1 MKTFIRRLSV
11 VLFCSAALAASAQTP
26 AGQTPSSQTQTT
38 APAAVP
44 NAGAQAQI
52 AAAAQVAIQ
61 VDLAKPLGA
70 YKPIGDWF
78 GYDESNYTTMKY
90 GRQLLRELHDLSP
103 VPVTI
108 RAHHLFTSGDGVAR
122 LKWSSSNVF
131 MLDANG
137 KPVYD
142 FTVLDGIFD
151 AYHAAGV
158 RPMVELGFMPEAL
171 ATGAGPYYVPYPKT
185 LDGAVQSPPK
195 DYAMW
200 GDLVRR
206 FTEHMV
212 ERYGRDE
219 VATWT
224 FEVWNEPDISYWK
237 GTPADYFKLYDYS
250 VAGVRK
256 ALPGAMVG
264 GPAVTGP
271 GSMRANSF
279 LQKFFD
285 HCANDKNAETG
296 EAIPLDFVS
305 FHPKGSP
312 RWIAAGAGEAGHVRM
327 GISNELN
334 AAANGFRIVAASA
347 KYHDLPIILSEADP
361 EGCAAC
367 SAKENPANGYRN
379 GLMYP
384 AYTAVAMKALADLA
398 AQSKVNLVGMVTWSF
413 EFEDKGYFEGFRTLA
428 TNGVDKPELNI
439 FRMAGMFSGDRVATT
454 SSAQVPVEEIV
465 KAGVRGKA
473 DVDAFA
479 TKSAHEAAVMI
490 WNYHDDDLH
499 AGDAEVTVQIAG
511 IPAGVH
517 RVLLE
522 HFRIDET
529 HSNAYTA
536 WKAVGEPQSPTQE
549 QYAKLKE
556 AGQLELLGS
565 PEWVEVSGGA
575 VTIAT
580 QLPRQATS
588 LLHLEW

>member
-1 MKTFIRRLSV
+1 MLRLLRFAFALLLVSAMSV
-11 VLFCSAALAASAQTP
+11 VAQTP
-26 AGQTPSSQTQTT
+26 V
-38 APAAVP
+38 AAQ
-44 NAGAQAQI
+44 N
-52 AAAAQVAIQ
+52 AAAAPTQVAAPAEVAIR
-61 VDLAKPLGA
+61 VELAKSLGA

-90 GRQLLRELHDLSP
+90 GRQLLGELHDLAP
-103 VPVTI
+103 VPATI
-108 RAHHLFTSGDGVAR
+108 RAHHLFTSGDGVAK

-131 MLDANG
+131 TLDANG

-142 FTVLDGIFD
+142 FTILDQIFD
-151 AYHAAGV
+151 AYHDAGV

-185 LDGAVQSPPK
+185 LDGSVQSPPK

-200 GDLVRR
+200 GELVRR

-219 VATWT
+219 VATWY

-237 GTPADYFKLYDYS
+237 GTPAEYFKLYDYS

-256 ALPGAMVG
+256 ALPNAMVG

-271 GSMRANSF
+271 GSTRAQSF
-279 LQKFFD
+279 LKDFF
-285 HCANDKNAETG
+285 NAWTG

-312 RWIAAGAGEAGHVRM
+312 RWIAGGPGEAGHVRM
-327 GISNELN
+327 GLGNELN
-334 AAANGFRIVAASA
+334 AAASGFRVVAASA
-347 KYHDLPIILSEADP
+347 KYHNLPIILSEADP

-367 SAKENPANGYRN
+367 SAKENPANAYRN
-379 GLMYP
+379 GPVYP

-398 AQSKVNLVGMVTWSF
+398 AQSKVNLVGMVTWAF

-428 TNGVDKPELNI
+428 TNGVDKPVLSI
-439 FRMAGMFSGDRVATT
+439 FRMAGMFAGDRVATT
-454 SSAQVPVEEIV
+454 SSAEIPAEEIV
-465 KAGVRGKA
+465 RAGVRGQA

-490 WNYHDDDLH
+490 WNYHDDDVP
-499 AGDAEVTVQIAG
+499 AADAEVTVKIAG
-511 IPAGVH
+511 IPAGVR
-517 RVLLE
+517 RVRLE
-522 HFRIDET
+522 DFRIDET

-536 WKAVGEPQSPTQE
+536 WKAMGEPQEPTPE
-549 QYAKLKE
+549 QYARLKE

-565 PEWVEVSGGA
+565 PEWLEVSDGA